1 MPRNYYVSG
10 GWNVICD
17 SCGKKIKASE
27 AKQRWDGLIVCPADF
42 EMRQPQDFV
51 KARADKITVP
61 FTRPRPTD
69 DFIYTQGFFDVVGP
83 TDNDDLLDY
92 IVPLSGYF
100 LEDYMIDYSAFS
112 IVMNWQRQ
120 FTDAVDILE
129 EAISV
134 AFNTGA
140 ITDTFTLSE
149 TVNVVRRFV
158 RTFNDT
164 TTITEA
170 QANALLKA
178 LTDATTAVDTYTHT
192 VNFARTFNDSVTT
205 PTDTTSFVTST
216 QLTDSVTLN
225 ESFNIVQKQIEEMFD
240 TINAIDSGGSIFN
253 ADYIDATYFLGN
265 NYVGSTYTF

>member
-27 AKQRWDGLIVCPADF
+27 AKQRWDGLIVCPEDF

-51 KARADKITVP
+51 KARQDKITVP

-69 DFIYTQGFFDVVGP
+69 DFIYTQGFFDGVSIMDDCGVV
-83 TDNDDLLDY
+83 DY
-92 IVPLSGYF
+92 INPLSGYF
-100 LEDYMIDYSAFS
+100 LEDYMVDNCS
-112 IVMNWQRQ
+112 ITIVTSWARPFN
-120 FTDAVDILE
+120 DAVDNLE
-129 EAISV
+129 ESLGI

-140 ITDTFTLSE
+140 IADTFTLSE

-158 RTFNDT
+158 RTFNDST
-164 TTITEA
+164 TVNESSAMTLI
-170 QANALLKA
+170 KA
-178 LTDATTAVDTYTHT
+178 ITDATTAVDNFVRIVTY
-192 VNFARTFNDSVTT
+192 ARTFNDSVST
-205 PTDTTSFVTST
+205 PTDSTSFVINS
-216 QLTDSVTLN
+216 QLTDTVLLS

-240 TINAIDSGGSIFN
+240 TVNVVDAGGSIFN

-265 NYVGSTYTF
+265 DYVGSTYTF

>member
-27 AKQRWDGLIVCPADF
+27 AKQRWDGLIVCPEDF
-42 EMRQPQDFV
+42 EQRQPQDFV

-69 DFIYTQGFFDVVGP
+69 DFIYTQGLWDVVG
-83 TDNDDLLDY
+83 TADADDYLDY

-100 LEDYMIDYSAFS
+100 LEDYMIDYNAVS
-112 IVMNWQRQ
+112 IVMSWARQ
-120 FTDAVDILE
+120 FNDAVSDLE
-129 EAISV
+129 ESLSV
-134 AFNTGA
+134 AFNTGT

-149 TVNVVRRFV
+149 TVSVVRRFV
-158 RTFNDT
+158 RTFNDS
-164 TTITEA
+164 TTITESS
-170 QANALLKA
+170 ANALLKA
-178 LTDATTAVDTYTHT
+178 LSDATTAVDNHTHT
-192 VNFARTFNDSVTT
+192 VNFVRSFSDSVDT
-205 PTDTTSFVTST
+205 PTELTSFVTST

-225 ESFNIVQKQIEEMFD
+225 ESFNIVQNQIEEMFD

-253 ADYIDATYFLGN
+253 SDYIDATYFLGN

>member
-51 KARADKITVP
+51 KARQDKITVP

-69 DFIYTQGFFDVVGP
+69 DFIYTQGFFDGVSP
-83 TDNDDLLDY
+83 MDDCEAVDY
-92 IVPLSGYF
+92 INPLNDYF
-100 LEDYMIDYSAFS
+100 LEDYMVDNCSVSIQMTWARPFNDAID
-112 IVMNWQRQ
+112 
-120 FTDAVDILE
+120 TLE
-129 EAISV
+129 ESLNI
-134 AFNTGA
+134 AFNTGT
-140 ITDTFTLSE
+140 ITDTVSFSE
-149 TVNVVRRFV
+149 LVNVVRRFV
-158 RTFNDT
+158 RTFNDS
-164 TTITEA
+164 TTISES
-170 QANALLKA
+170 NALALIKS
-178 LTDATTAVDTYTHT
+178 LTDAATAVDSYSHI
-192 VNFARTFNDSVTT
+192 VFFARTVNDTIDS
-205 PTDTTSFVTST
+205 PLDSISFDTITALADT
-216 QLTDSVTLN
+216 VTLN

-253 ADYIDATYFLGN
+253 ADYIDATYFEGN

>member
-27 AKQRWDGLIVCPADF
+27 AKQRWDGLIVCPNDF

-69 DFIYTQGFFDVVGP
+69 DFIYTQGFFDTVGP
-83 TDNDDLLDY
+83 TDTEDLLDY

-100 LEDYMIDYSAFS
+100 LEDYMKDYSAFE
-112 IVMNWQRQ
+112 IVMSWARQ
-120 FTDAVDILE
+120 FDDAVSDLE
-129 EAISV
+129 ESISV

-140 ITDTFTLSE
+140 LTDTFTLSE
-149 TVNVVRRFV
+149 TVSVVRRFV

-178 LTDATTAVDTYTHT
+178 LTDATTAVDSYTHT

-205 PTDTTSFVTST
+205 PTDTISFVTST
-216 QLTDSVTLN
+216 QLADSITLN

-265 NYVGSTYTF
+265 DYVGSTYTF